1 MLKLNGNLIEL
12 VGNFRE
18 INFVKIRKFNEFYI
32 TNEVSTMTQVRDIVQ
47 TALTTGYLTFQAENQ
62 LRQLLSARYDFEYL
76 NAFMALQEAAMMGEI
91 IQESREYRDK
101 CRV

>member
-1 MLKLNGNLIEL
+1 
-12 VGNFRE
+12 
-18 INFVKIRKFNEFYI
+18 
-32 TNEVSTMTQVRDIVQ
+32 MTQVRDIVQ

>member
-32 TNEVSTMTQVRDIVQ
+32 TNEGSTMTQVRDIVQ

-62 LRQLLSARYDFEYL
+62 LRQLLSA
-76 NAFMALQEAAMMGEI
+76 
-91 IQESREYRDK
+91 
-101 CRV
+101 